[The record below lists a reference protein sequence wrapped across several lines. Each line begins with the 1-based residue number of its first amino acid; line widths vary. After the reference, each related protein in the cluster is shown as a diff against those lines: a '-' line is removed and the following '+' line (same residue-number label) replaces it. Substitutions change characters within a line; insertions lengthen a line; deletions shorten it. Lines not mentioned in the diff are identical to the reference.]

1 MHTRPDLRRPRAL
14 AVLSAAIATL
24 ALALAGCGGSSD
36 ANTGTG
42 GGASGSASAGTSSSS
57 ASGGATT
64 QLALVGYSTPKKA
77 YDALTTAFAQTGAG
91 KGVSFTQSFG
101 ASGSQSRA
109 VDSGQPADVV
119 AFSTTPDMTRLVKDK
134 IVASDWNANP
144 EQGFSSN
151 SVVVFV
157 VRKGNPKHITGWDD
171 LIKPGVDV
179 ITPNPS
185 TSGSARWNIL
195 AGYGA
200 QLKEGKSPAQ
210 ALAYVRTLLTKNVS
224 VQDSAASAA
233 LQTFTS
239 GKGDVLLDYESD
251 ALAAEKAGDAIQ
263 IVYPKQTILIQTP
276 IAVTAKSSYAAQAKA
291 FLAYQWSPAGQ
302 TIWGQQGYRPVL
314 LSVAKQFSSKFPTPP
329 QLFTIDYLGG
339 WTKVKSEFFDPST
352 GSITKIEQAAG
363 VPTASS

>member
-1 MHTRPDLRRPRAL
+1 MGA
-14 AVLSAAIATL
+14 AVAT
-24 ALALAGCGGSSD
+24 LALAGCGGSSD
-36 ANTGTG
+36 ANTSTG
-42 GGASGSASAGTSSSS
+42 GSGSSGASGGGTK
-57 ASGGATT
+57 AT
-64 QLALVGYSTPKKA
+64 LALVGYSTPKKA
-77 YDALTTAFAQTGAG
+77 YDALTTAFSQTPAG
-91 KGVSFTQSFG
+91 KGVGFTQSFG

-109 VDSGQPADVV
+109 VDSGQPADIV

-134 IVASDWNANP
+134 IVSADWNANP
-144 EQGFSSN
+144 QQGFSSD

-171 LIKPGVDV
+171 LIKSGVDV

-200 QLKEGKSPAQ
+200 ELKEGKSPAQ

-251 ALAAEKAGDAIQ
+251 ALAAEKAGDAVQ
-263 IVYPKQTILIQTP
+263 IVYPKQTLLIQTP
-276 IAVTAKSSYAAQAKA
+276 IAVTAKSSHSAQAKA
-291 FLAYQWSPAGQ
+291 FLNYQWSAAGQ
-302 TIWGQQGYRPVL
+302 TIWAQQGYRPVDA
-314 LSVAKQFSSKFPTPP
+314 SVAKQFTSKFPTPP
-329 QLFTIDYLGG
+329 QLFNIGFLGG
-339 WTKVKSEFFDPST
+339 WTKVKAEFFDPSS

>member
-1 MHTRPDLRRPRAL
+1 MRRGFKL
-14 AVLSAAIATL
+14 ARVPVLIAAVGGA
-24 ALALAGCGGSSD
+24 AALAGCGGSSD
-36 ANTGTG
+36 TSSTAAASSG
-42 GGASGSASAGTSSSS
+42 GGGSS
-57 ASGGATT
+57 T

-77 YDALTTAFAQTGAG
+77 YDALTGAFAQTTAG
-91 KGVSFTQSFG
+91 KGVSFGQSFG

-119 AFSTTPDMTRLVKDK
+119 AFSTTPDMTRLVKDG
-134 IVASDWNANP
+134 IVAKTWDANP
-144 EQGFSSN
+144 QKGMSSN

-171 LIKPGVDV
+171 LIKPGIDV

-200 QLKEGKSPAQ
+200 ELKEGKTPAQ

-224 VQDSAASAA
+224 VQDAAASAA

-251 ALAAEKAGDAIQ
+251 AIAAEKAGDKIQ
-263 IVYPKQTILIQTP
+263 YIVPKQTILIQTP
-276 IAVTAKSSYAAQAKA
+276 IAVTAKTSHPTQAKA
-291 FLAYQWSPAGQ
+291 FLNWQWSTAGQ
-302 TIWGQQGYRPVL
+302 TIWAQQGYRPVL
-314 LSVAKQFSSKFPTPP
+314 ASVAKHFTSKFPTPP
-329 QLFTIDYLGG
+329 QLFTIAFLGG
-339 WTKVKSEFFDPST
+339 WTKAKSQFFDPST